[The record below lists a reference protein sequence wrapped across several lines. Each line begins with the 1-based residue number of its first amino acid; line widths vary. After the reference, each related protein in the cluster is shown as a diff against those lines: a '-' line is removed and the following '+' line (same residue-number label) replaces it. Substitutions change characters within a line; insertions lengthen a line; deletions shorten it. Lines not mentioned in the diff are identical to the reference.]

1 MAGQHTTRI
10 HPSTIVVGTQLVKS
24 RPLTP
29 KGDFSYPRSSREGG
43 EMTRERLE
51 GLPMTVL
58 LDLSRKENLSVD
70 PEISPEELVEELLEA
85 YDEDR
90 RERENLQNLILKIE
104 QTKFESLP
112 PHPASPSFT
121 QEPVLPASYDD
132 NTVNLVLR
140 DPSWALVLW
149 EVRKKDL
156 DTWSQSSSFRGLAL
170 RVLEFASPSTECL
183 TFFPIPITESSG
195 SRYLHLPT
203 PGRWYLLE
211 LHAQTDHDSKML
223 SKSRMLLA
231 PPELPDDPKDRP
243 GLTDAQ
249 VRLLEVSGSALC
261 ETVKEKS
268 EAVALGYPHRIGG
281 WDDTVFQEVVE

>member
-1 MAGQHTTRI
+1 
-10 HPSTIVVGTQLVKS
+10 
-24 RPLTP
+24 
-29 KGDFSYPRSSREGG
+29 
-43 EMTRERLE
+43 MTRERLE

-156 DTWSQSSSFRGLAL
+156 DTWSQSS
-170 RVLEFASPSTECL
+170 
-183 TFFPIPITESSG
+183 
-195 SRYLHLPT
+195 
-203 PGRWYLLE
+203 
-211 LHAQTDHDSKML
+211 
-223 SKSRMLLA
+223 
-231 PPELPDDPKDRP
+231 
-243 GLTDAQ
+243 
-249 VRLLEVSGSALC
+249 
-261 ETVKEKS
+261 
-268 EAVALGYPHRIGG
+268 
-281 WDDTVFQEVVE
+281 

>member
-1 MAGQHTTRI
+1 
-10 HPSTIVVGTQLVKS
+10 
-24 RPLTP
+24 
-29 KGDFSYPRSSREGG
+29 
-43 EMTRERLE
+43 MTRERLE

-70 PEISPEELVEELLEA
+70 PGISQEDLIEELLDA

-90 RERENLQNLILKIE
+90 RERETLQNLILKIE
-104 QTKFESLP
+104 QTKFDSLIFNPTP
-112 PHPASPSFT
+112 PAFT
-121 QEPVLPASYDD
+121 QEPVLPGAYDD
-132 NTVNLVLR
+132 NTVDFVLR

-170 RVLEFASPSTECL
+170 RVLEFSAPETECL
-183 TFFPIPITESSG
+183 TFFPIPIPQGSG

-203 PGRWYLLE
+203 PGRWYSLE
-211 LHAQTDHDSKML
+211 LHAQTDHDNKIL
-223 SKSRMLLA
+223 ARSRMLLA

-243 GLTDAQ
+243 GLTPAQ

-261 ETVKEKS
+261 ETAKERP

-281 WDDTVFQEVVE
+281 WDESAFQDDAE